1 MTGTI
6 MRTPTIL
13 FFALAMLLVASTAA
27 AAPQASSANRAAG
40 ATPTYHPRPAE
51 LREVTGV
58 YRLDN
63 GVTLKVTNLRRRV
76 FAQLGQRS
84 PVEMVPVAENHFV
97 SADRR
102 MTMEFRPIAFGDQI
116 VLTYPSDFNA
126 ADAKMVTVRL
136 AAS

>member
-1 MTGTI
+1 
-6 MRTPTIL
+6 MRTPTIV

-27 AAPQASSANRAAG
+27 AA
-40 ATPTYHPRPAE
+40 PTYHPRPAE

-63 GVTLKVTNLRRRV
+63 GVALKVTNLRRRV

-84 PVEMVPVAENHFV
+84 PVEMVAVAENHFV

-136 AAS
+136 AAN